1 MVLKGL
7 WGELF
12 NPKIQD
18 KGHKQELIKMSKI
31 QITFEELG
39 IGRKNEQVKEVC
51 ELLKKANSLIQEL
64 TSNSKGL
71 SIEIVD
77 II

>member
-1 MVLKGL
+1 
-7 WGELF
+7 
-12 NPKIQD
+12 
-18 KGHKQELIKMSKI
+18 MSKI